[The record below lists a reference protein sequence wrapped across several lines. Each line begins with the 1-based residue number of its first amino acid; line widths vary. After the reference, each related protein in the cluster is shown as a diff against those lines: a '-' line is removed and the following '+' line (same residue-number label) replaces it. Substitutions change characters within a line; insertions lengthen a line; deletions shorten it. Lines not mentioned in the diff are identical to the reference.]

1 MHNSFPPKETIDQII
16 ADLNVGL
23 IISIK
28 RFDTGKAHYVFDVKT
43 THDELVVRVTKLE
56 QKSSFESAV
65 YWNELL
71 KPLGIPLPKFRSY
84 DIEGTKYGFPVIVM
98 DRLPGT
104 DLLHVYKE
112 MNNQQKETLAREI
125 VNIQKKVGTL
135 KKGSGFGYATSYDD
149 PKLHSSWQGVMNQ
162 YMNRITTRN
171 NKTGLINQ
179 KYIQRL
185 TEIYKSMDKYLQAV
199 SPTPFLDD
207 TTTKNVIINDGKL
220 SGIVDIDNVC
230 FGDPLL
236 TLALTQMA
244 LLELGD
250 DTYYTDYWKSL
261 LKLSAEQEKALAMYT
276 GMFALEFASA
286 MGQTFN
292 KDTTEEIDHEG
303 LNRLTSTFERITHH
317 L

>member
-1 MHNSFPPKETIDQII
+1 
-16 ADLNVGL
+16 
-23 IISIK
+23 
-28 RFDTGKAHYVFDVKT
+28 
-43 THDELVVRVTKLE
+43 
-56 QKSSFESAV
+56 
-65 YWNELL
+65 
-71 KPLGIPLPKFRSY
+71 
-84 DIEGTKYGFPVIVM
+84 
-98 DRLPGT
+98 
-104 DLLHVYKE
+104 
-112 MNNQQKETLAREI
+112 
-125 VNIQKKVGTL
+125 
-135 KKGSGFGYATSYDD
+135 
-149 PKLHSSWQGVMNQ
+149 
-162 YMNRITTRN
+162 MNRITTRN

-250 DTYYTDYWKSL
+250 DAYYTDYWRDL
-261 LKLSAEQEKALAMYT
+261 LNLTEEQKKALSMYT

-286 MGQTFN
+286 MGHTFN
-292 KDTTEEIDHEG
+292 KDTAEEIDYEG
-303 LNRLTSTFERITHH
+303 LNRLTSTFEKITQD